1 MQFADILH
9 KFRTESFT
17 QKDKGTQFERLMR
30 SWLLSDP
37 RYSMLTEVWLWEDFP
52 SKADF
57 GGKDTGIDLVA
68 HEYGLNG
75 KSAVDGIKE
84 RYAVVAQ
91 DSKSLIVNDPNDWGK
106 VHHNLTCVFDRLLSV
121 LNMSVQT
128 IDIVNS
134 SSILKL

>member
-52 SKADF
+52 SKVDF

-68 HEYGLNG
+68 LEYDLNG
-75 KSAVDGIKE
+75 KSDVDGIME

-91 DSKSLIVNDPNDWGK
+91 DSKSLIVNDP
-106 VHHNLTCVFDRLLSV
+106 
-121 LNMSVQT
+121 T
-128 IDIVNS
+128 IGVRYTIILPA
-134 SSILKL
+134 SSIVGSLSSTSPYRQLIPSI

>member
-52 SKADF
+52 SKANF

-75 KSAVDGIKE
+75 KSAVDGIME

-91 DSKSLIVNDPNDWGK
+91 DSKSLIVNDP
-106 VHHNLTCVFDRLLSV
+106 
-121 LNMSVQT
+121 T
-128 IDIVNS
+128 IGVRYTIIS
-134 SSILKL
+134 PASSIDFSQSSICQCRPSI